1 MSRTGGT
8 TTSVSSTKPPA
19 FQMPFLQQSF
29 DESKRLYEQ
38 PGPSYFPGS
47 TVAGFTPAE
56 REGQT
61 SLMNWARGF
70 QDQLGP
76 AQDAMNWALTDARNV
91 GENPYAAAAVEGAAR
106 PIWQGLTEQALP
118 AIRAGAGASG
128 TMGSSRQALAEA
140 QAIERTSRA
149 VGDMS
154 SNMYSDMYGQ
164 GMNTMLGALGMAPN
178 MAGLGAVPGT
188 TMAGVG
194 AQEREM
200 EQARLNEGVAR
211 HQHGQNLPYVKLA
224 EFANMIRGPFGGE
237 GESTVQEPEIGLPE
251 AIFGGGA
258 NIIGILGQIMNLFKG
273 G

>member
-8 TTSVSSTKPPA
+8 TTSVSSTKPPE

-29 DESKRLYEQ
+29 DEAQRLYEA
-38 PGPSYFPGS
+38 PGPGFFPGS

-56 REGQT
+56 KEGQQ
-61 SLMNWARGF
+61 SLMEFARTF
-70 QDQLGP
+70 QDKLGP
-76 AQDAMNWALTDARNV
+76 VQGAFDWALTDARNV

-106 PIWQGLTEQALP
+106 PMWQGLTEQALP
-118 AIRAGAGASG
+118 AIRAGAGAGG

-164 GMNTMLGALGMAPN
+164 GLNTMLSALGMAPTIT
-178 MAGLGAVPGT
+178 GLGAVPGT

-200 EQARLNEGVAR
+200 EQARLNEDVAR
-211 HQHGQNLPYVKLA
+211 HQYEQNLPFVKLA
-224 EFANMIRGPFGGE
+224 EFANMIRGPFGGQ
-237 GESTVQEPEIGLPE
+237 GESTVTEPELGLPE
-251 AIFGGGA
+251 AIFGGGMTLLPLIQQ
-258 NIIGILGQIMNLFKG
+258 IIGLFG
-273 G
+273 GN